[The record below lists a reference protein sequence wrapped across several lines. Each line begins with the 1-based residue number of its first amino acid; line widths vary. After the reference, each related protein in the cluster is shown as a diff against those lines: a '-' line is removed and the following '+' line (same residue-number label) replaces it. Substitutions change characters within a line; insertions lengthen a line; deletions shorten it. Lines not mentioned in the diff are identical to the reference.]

1 MPDAPETGDAEP
13 VDPLDVRRAGSTRR
27 APATGEGVTAI
38 ESQLRA
44 MRSDAEQH
52 IAHARAEFDQ
62 ANERI
67 KQRTG
72 RDLIVAT
79 LIGVAI
85 GAIVIASLIFVK
97 WAFVLF
103 AAAAMVLGVVEF
115 SRALQVAGRRVD
127 VVPQLVMGFVLLL
140 SGFFLGA
147 WVHWI
152 AVVVAVVVVIVWR
165 LVAQMFAADGRARID
180 VVGDVLVAGFVQLY
194 VPFLTSVAM
203 ILLAQPRGEWWVL
216 AFLILA
222 VAADTGAYISGL
234 TFGRGGRHPMA
245 PRISPKKTWEGF
257 AGACVAALVAGALLA
272 VFMLQVPWWAG
283 LIFGAVV
290 LATATVG
297 DLGESMVKRDL
308 GIKDM
313 SSWLPGHGGVLDR
326 LDSILPSATA
336 ALVMFYL
343 LAPLGVS

>member
-1 MPDAPETGDAEP
+1 MPDAPEIGEDQP
-13 VDPLDVRRAGSTRR
+13 VDPPDSRREAAARR
-27 APATGEGVTAI
+27 SPITGEGVTAI

-44 MRSDAEQH
+44 MRTDAEQH
-52 IAHARAEFDQ
+52 IAHARAEFGQ
-62 ANERI
+62 ANERL

-79 LIGVAI
+79 VIGVAI
-85 GAIVIASLIFVK
+85 GAVLVASLIFVK
-97 WAFVLF
+97 WLFVFF
-103 AAAAMVLGVVEF
+103 AGAAMVLGVIEF

-127 VVPQLVMGFVLLL
+127 VVPQLVMGSLLLL
-140 SGFFLGA
+140 SGFFLGP

-152 AVVVAVVVVIVWR
+152 AALVAVVVVIVWR
-165 LVAQMFAADGRARID
+165 LTVQLFAADGRAPIE
-180 VVGDVLVAGFVQLY
+180 VIGDVLVAGFVQLY
-194 VPFLTSVAM
+194 VPFLTSMAVV
-203 ILLAQPRGEWWVL
+203 LLAQPRGEWWVL
-216 AFLILA
+216 AFIILA
-222 VAADTGAYISGL
+222 VAADTGAYVSGL

-336 ALVMFYL
+336 ALVTYYL

>member
-1 MPDAPETGDAEP
+1 MTDLPETGDTDP
-13 VDPLDVRRAGSTRR
+13 VDTTDARRADPVRRS
-27 APATGEGVTAI
+27 PITGEGVTAI

-44 MRSDAEQH
+44 MRTDAEQH

-62 ANERI
+62 ANERL

-79 LIGVAI
+79 LIGVGI
-85 GAIVIASLIFVK
+85 GVIVIASLVFVK
-97 WAFVLF
+97 WLFVLF
-103 AAAAMVLGVVEF
+103 AAAAMVLGVLEF

-127 VVPQLVMGFVLLL
+127 VVPQLVMGFLLVL

-147 WVHWI
+147 WVHWV
-152 AVVVAVVVVIVWR
+152 ATLVAVVVVIVWR
-165 LVAQMFAADGRARID
+165 LTAQLFSDDGRAPIE
-180 VVGDVLVAGFVQLY
+180 VIGDVLVGGFVQLY
-194 VPFLTSVAM
+194 VPFLTSVAL

-222 VAADTGAYISGL
+222 VAADTGAYVSGL

-297 DLGESMVKRDL
+297 DLGESMLKRDL

-313 SSWLPGHGGVLDR
+313 SSWIPGHGGVLDR

>member
-165 LVAQMFAADGRARID
+165 LVAQMSAADGRARID

-272 VFMLQVPWWAG
+272 VFMLQAPWWAG